1 MIQERK
7 KDYLQRLIENFFK
20 KFADLL
26 NSEGKLEPETR
37 KKLLNDGFRFFF
49 DNFDILSDDNEV
61 DLAKKV
67 GDYDL
72 LEQYARLL
80 MLKHEMTDFKNQK
93 DLKLA
98 LSIVEYIQKVD
109 STYSWDRTIL
119 REDLLR
125 LIDGASSKNDM

>member
-7 KDYLQRLIENFFK
+7 KDYLQRLIEEFFK
-20 KFADLL
+20 KFGDVL
-26 NSEGKLEPETR
+26 NSGEKMNSTER
-37 KKLLNDGFRFFF
+37 KTLINNGFRFFF
-49 DNFDILSDDNEV
+49 DNFGVANDSDV
-61 DLAKKV
+61 KTIGQKV
-67 GDYDL
+67 GDNEL

-80 MLKHEMTDFKNQK
+80 MLKHEMS
-93 DLKLA
+93 DLHKKEELSLA

-125 LIDGASSKNDM
+125 LLEEKPLQNNI